1 MVLYQNFIMD
11 IDNINAQI
19 DLEEFK
25 NSISDIVKDL
35 ETNPERINTMTNEQ
49 IIEVE
54 KYLNPYGATI
64 YGPEKYTCVSFTNL
78 KEKYMQ
84 KLLTTALIGFTYQM
98 SKEHVVEEDD
108 LVEQPNKDDFIE
120 MKENPDKHNKQHV
133 KNLYEQTYNK
143 LKSELLEKKENNQS
157 QKDDS
162 VIETGLTEDEEI
174 EIGVLANKEVED
186 VIKDTEVFNNEKF
199 LQKKEELIQEQSAE
213 EQRVINKFLD
223 KLFKYNPNTHS
234 KSIFNSENA
243 SLDPERKES
252 VDNEFTKVIPPNDTF
267 GRFNYYYDVNYE
279 QLRKAVLYLYN
290 DKPDTEVAINIFDS
304 FDSIKD
310 CNDYIEKNQDNVI
323 TNLLNLTNYKWNLL
337 GSFKKNRERIS
348 FYNENTVVLENIL
361 KQQEEDAKMG
371 KILLDAR
378 VKKKK
383 VQNIQQYG
391 KEHPNFTKYR
401 KHNPN
406 DISLNSKQVKY
417 TDDMVTITEEVEVSE
432 SGSKLDE
439 DGTPSDCLEI
449 GVTSINLKTNAV
461 NTGKIFTKAKAPDVK
476 K

>member
-1 MVLYQNFIMD
+1 MD
-11 IDNINAQI
+11 IDNLSAQI

-25 NSISDIVKDL
+25 NSIGDIVKDL

-64 YGPEKYTCVSFTNL
+64 YGPEKYTCISFTNL

-98 SKEHVVEEDD
+98 ASEHTVEEGD
-108 LVEQPNKDDFIE
+108 LIEQPNKNDFME
-120 MKENPDKHNKQHV
+120 FKENPDKHNKQHV
-133 KNLYEQTYNK
+133 ENLYDQAFNK
-143 LKSELLEKKENNQS
+143 LKAEFLENKEKNKSEE
-157 QKDDS
+157 D

-174 EIGVLANKEVED
+174 EIGVLANKEVEESL
-186 VIKDTEVFNNEKF
+186 KDTEAFNNEKF
-199 LQKKEELIQEQSAE
+199 LQKKEELIQEQSVE
-213 EQRVINKFLD
+213 EKKIINKFLD

-234 KSIFNSENA
+234 KSIFNPENA
-243 SLDPERKES
+243 SVDPERKEP

-290 DKPDTEVAINIFDS
+290 DKPDTEVAINIFES

-348 FYNENTVVLENIL
+348 FYNENTIVLENIL

-383 VQNIQQYG
+383 VQNIKQYG

-401 KHNPN
+401 KSNPN
-406 DISLNSKQVKY
+406 DISLNSKQIEY
-417 TDDMVTITEEVEVSE
+417 TEDSVTITEEIEVSE

-461 NTGKIFTKAKAPDVK
+461 NTGKVFTRAVAPNVK